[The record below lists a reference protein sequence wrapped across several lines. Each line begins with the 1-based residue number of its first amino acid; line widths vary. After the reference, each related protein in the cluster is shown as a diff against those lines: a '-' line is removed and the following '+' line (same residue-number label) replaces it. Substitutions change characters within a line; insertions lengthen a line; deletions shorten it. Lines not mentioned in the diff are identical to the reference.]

1 MPFRNVTE
9 KLARDVKYV
18 CSCASTMI
26 NELRFGKAR
35 SALGI
40 NIINF
45 SHCSSFPLGGK
56 TGYIRQ

>member
-1 MPFRNVTE
+1 M
-9 KLARDVKYV
+9 
-18 CSCASTMI
+18 MI
-26 NELRFGKAR
+26 NELRFGEAR

-45 SHCSSFPLGGK
+45 SHSGSFPLGGK